1 MKLFLLFFATAFA
14 LHAQPWEKPSA
25 SEGLVI
31 WRNTPSVI
39 SSTEEARIES
49 ILQAINDS
57 TSTQIAVLFVDRVND
72 DLNFAA
78 AQTGEAWGIGQAES
92 DNGML
97 VLIALEDRKMAIQVG
112 RGLEAT
118 VTDLESHLLI
128 ENVLK
133 PAFRD
138 QQYGRGIEDL
148 ATQVAQMLSGQFDAN
163 DRQRERKFPVLPIV
177 VAVVVI
183 IALAKRGGGMGG
195 GGGHRGM
202 WYGPMGGFPMGGG
215 YGGRSG
221 GFGGGG
227 FGGGGFG
234 GFGGGSFGG
243 GGASGSW

>member
-1 MKLFLLFFATAFA
+1 MRLLILCALAAFS
-14 LHAQPWEKPSA
+14 LQAQPWEKPSP
-25 SEGLVI
+25 SEGLVV
-31 WRNTPSVI
+31 WRNTSPVFDAG
-39 SSTEEARIES
+39 EEARLEAV
-49 ILQAINDS
+49 LQAINDS

-72 DLNFAA
+72 DLNFVA
-78 AQTGEAWGIGQAES
+78 AQTGEAWGIGQAET

-133 PAFRD
+133 PAFRE
-138 QQYGRGIEDL
+138 QAYAAGIEAV
-148 ATQVAQMLSGQFDAN
+148 ATQVAQMLSGQFVAVESTK
-163 DRQRERKFPVLPIV
+163 ERKFPFGLIAIGVLILV
-177 VAVVVI
+177 
-183 IALAKRGGGMGG
+183 ALAKRGG

-202 WYGPMGGFPMGGG
+202 WYGPMGGFPVGGG
-215 YGGRSG
+215 FGGRGG

>member
-1 MKLFLLFFATAFA
+1 MRLFILLCLASFG
-14 LHAQPWEKPSA
+14 LHAQPWEKPNP

-31 WRNTPSVI
+31 WRNTSAVI
-39 SSTEEARIES
+39 SPQEETHLES
-49 ILQAINDS
+49 VLQAINDS

-72 DLNFAA
+72 DPNFVA

-118 VTDLESHLLI
+118 VTDIESHLLI

-133 PAFRD
+133 PAFRN
-138 QQYGRGIEDL
+138 QEFAVGIETL
-148 ATQVAQMLSGQFDAN
+148 ATQVAQMLSGQFDGIVTER
-163 DRQRERKFPVLPIV
+163 DRKFPVIPIV
-177 VAVVVI
+177 IALVFL

-202 WYGPMGGFPMGGG
+202 WYGPMGGIPMGGG
-215 YGGRSG
+215 
-221 GFGGGG
+221 FGSRGSG

>member
-1 MKLFLLFFATAFA
+1 MRLFILCALAAFN
-14 LHAQPWEKPSA
+14 LQAQPWEKPSPA
-25 SEGLVI
+25 EGLVV
-31 WRNTPSVI
+31 WRNIAPVFDAS
-39 SSTEEARIES
+39 EEARLEAV
-49 ILQAINDS
+49 LQAINDS
-57 TSTQIAVLFVDRVND
+57 TSTQIAVLFVDRVSD
-72 DLNFAA
+72 DLNFVA
-78 AQTGEAWGIGQAES
+78 AQTGEAWGIGQEET

-133 PAFRD
+133 PAFRE
-138 QQYGRGIEDL
+138 QAYAAGIEAV
-148 ATQVAQMLSGQFDAN
+148 ATQVAQMLSGQFAAVESTK
-163 DRQRERKFPVLPIV
+163 ERKFPFGLIAIGILILV
-177 VAVVVI
+177 
-183 IALAKRGGGMGG
+183 ALAKRGGG

-202 WYGPMGGFPMGGG
+202 WYGPMGGFPVGGG
-215 YGGRSG
+215 FGSRGGS
-221 GFGGGG
+221 FGGGG

>member
-1 MKLFLLFFATAFA
+1 MRLLILFA
-14 LHAQPWEKPSA
+14 LATLSLQAQPWEKPSP
-25 SEGLVI
+25 SEGLVV
-31 WRNTPSVI
+31 WRNTSPVFDAG
-39 SSTEEARIES
+39 EEARLEAV
-49 ILQAINDS
+49 LQAINDS

-72 DLNFAA
+72 DLNFVA
-78 AQTGEAWGIGQAES
+78 AQTGEAWGIGQAET

-133 PAFRD
+133 PAFRE
-138 QQYGRGIEDL
+138 QAYAAGIKAV
-148 ATQVAQMLSGQFDAN
+148 ATQVAQMLSGQFVAVESTK
-163 DRQRERKFPVLPIV
+163 ERKFPFGLIAIGVLILV
-177 VAVVVI
+177 
-183 IALAKRGGGMGG
+183 ALAKSGG
-195 GGGHRGM
+195 GGGGSHRGM
-202 WYGPMGGFPMGGG
+202 WYGPMGGYPVGGG
-215 YGGRSG
+215 FGGRGG